1 MPIVWRDEMSVGN
14 DHIDRD
20 HRYLLCLF
28 NSIELALSNEKR
40 DELLPVFFEQLFE
53 YTKIHF
59 DREEKLQ
66 LKLEY
71 SGYYE
76 HKMQHQEIVESLKE
90 INDELHAKVPKYRE
104 GLIALIREWVV
115 DHLIVTDKAMKAH
128 LSKYPKD
135 FQ

>member
-28 NSIELALSNEKR
+28 NLIELALSNEKR
-40 DELLPVFFEQLFE
+40 DEFLPVFFEQLFE

-59 DREEKLQ
+59 NREEKTQ

-90 INDELHAKVPKYRE
+90 INDELHAKVPQYRE
-104 GLIALIREWVV
+104 DLITSSLPIRR
-115 DHLIVTDKAMKAH
+115 
-128 LSKYPKD
+128 
-135 FQ
+135 